1 MIPKEKA
8 TVQKMLE
15 KRWYQSKKF
24 LAFLL
29 LLLLLSGFVICLF
42 YWKFD
47 FSWPVASVLLAII
60 FTMGF
65 VTLAFN
71 DKQAL
76 IDKFTRGITL
86 SSGQHLDDATR
97 KIQMIFD
104 EDGEKKDS

>member
-1 MIPKEKA
+1 M
-8 TVQKMLE
+8 
-15 KRWYQSKKF
+15 
-24 LAFLL
+24 
-29 LLLLLSGFVICLF
+29 
-42 YWKFD
+42 
-47 FSWPVASVLLAII
+47 LLAII

-86 SSGQHLDDATR
+86 SSGQQIDDATR

-104 EDGEKKDS
+104 EDGEKKNS